1 MPEAPAATAVIP
13 PHDAPYDPAGED
25 WVVTGCV
32 DGCIRLWHVP
42 SRTLLRAMSGH
53 RDVVWSAAEAEVK
66 PQPKHIMPSI
76 WAAAMQDAADDA
88 VEEGIRKQLTS
99 STAADKLDSTGLNLK
114 SAWCAFTMATPP
126 LEAMDFIK
134 LKIRPPGKPE
144 FVLDPDRSIDLK
156 VYFFGDGDDGQTTTV
171 ALPSL
176 EPLNRAFEGG
186 LTAHYR
192 DAAELALGL
201 TAVRKGYISM
211 NSGEVTAIS
220 STPPPT
226 PLPLVTD
233 AAAAASEKRS
243 GRLTTTGG
251 QFCRKLNAFV
261 EGWEASGW
269 APRHSIIAAYVPDA
283 LTSHGMDTCAM
294 DITPGRLCVDRGVD
308 TVQRRICT
316 HGRTAARP
324 RFPYSQP

>member
-1 MPEAPAATAVIP
+1 M
-13 PHDAPYDPAGED
+13 G
-25 WVVTGCV
+25 WVRV
-32 DGCIRLWHVP
+32 DRRPCRRRVACFSLVP
-42 SRTLLRAMSGH
+42 MSCLMLLLA
-53 RDVVWSAAEAEVK
+53 
-66 PQPKHIMPSI
+66 Q
-76 WAAAMQDAADDA
+76 AAAMQDAADDA

-233 AAAAASEKRS
+233 AAAAASGSTS
-243 GRLTTTGG
+243 GVGTRRTISSSGG
-251 QFCRKLNAFV
+251 
-261 EGWEASGW
+261 GASGSSNGEG
-269 APRHSIIAAYVPDA
+269 AH
-283 LTSHGMDTCAM
+283 DTCSSSGGGASGSSSGGGASASSSGGGGSSVGG
-294 DITPGRLCVDRGVD
+294 TPPMLVPNVDD
-308 TVQRRICT
+308 PTL
-316 HGRTAARP
+316 AAEIMP
-324 RFPYSQP
+324 VGQKSVADA